1 SQLLEEKVRELLDC
15 HDQLEVAREAE
26 EEYERRLDE
35 EEAKGRRRVHA
46 LEDELRAEQTVVAQL
61 REEAARAN
69 DRGGAAAQ
77 WQREQEQLRAEVER
91 LGQDL
96 LKESSAAE
104 QAGLDLEVLTEEL
117 ELERRKNRD
126 LPHEIRLAEAHKA
139 EALEAKASAFFV
151 KALTSEVETEKQRY
165 SELEERKDHLEEQLQ
180 EVENWKNKYEEG
192 HGLVDAVQFQK
203 KLKNDLH
210 RLETELEQRSLKMGE
225 VMDAN
230 AVLTM
235 TCQRL
240 KEEAGKPE
248 DFSYGD
254 LAAVKKAQAGE
265 VARMTAVAAELQT
278 QVDDLNDERVRL
290 LKKLRDGAGAGSGVP
305 SQDAAEGRQGDDDE
319 RRQENTSSDSEA
331 AQLSEAVKRLA
342 LEISRRDAQIEKLE
356 RSLLSLGGNDATFT
370 ERGGAGAG
378 DPTAAEV
385 GTNPASLA
393 AAAAAAATTPGG
405 AAVASPRASSSD
417 DTTRS
422 SASASAGGN
431 VAEGGAG
438 VLPSREEL
446 DQLTKE
452 NRSLREALT
461 AMAVK
466 SVAGDA
472 HATAGDGSGKPTPVD
487 GGAEEAGAKEH
498 RVVEEMEAS
507 SKLQQ
512 EAADKRVEQLTRVNE
527 TIMRQLQT
535 LMARKDSPR
544 EAARR
549 ASRAVGGGRAATAAA
564 AGGDKDKDKS
574 EPAAAVQA
582 DMQRLIVEMGDLR
595 QLVAGGFANKN
606 TAKAARNPGTV
617 PSHPHG
623 VSGDGDG
630 GGVVPGDIPARA
642 TTGASR
648 GEAAAGKEVRGMKED
663 GNTLEEAEGGGSG
676 GSVPAPATGSAEE
689 FREKPQQQGGPKTAQ
704 GQEALR
710 WQLRRLN
717 LPPEEWAEDVRNI
730 NAQLVEALEQLQAR
744 EAELDEHEE
753 LIVRW

>member
-1 SQLLEEKVRELLDC
+1 MACENPEHAALESELNDALEEALQMEERLAAYEAAGAGINIDGGGAAAAKVLEEIAALTEQAGTLEKERDAYEQDYLNQKDRVDNLETQLEDKDRKAKELDKLRRKLEEDLENTRKLLQTEKTKAADAQKRAGGADKTRRTEQRDQIKVLQELQDLRERAEDLEAQVKERDVVVEELVLSNQAQMERNETLTVQNEDLRGEFNEASQLLEEKVRELLDC

-46 LEDELRAEQTVVAQL
+46 LEDELRAEKTVVAQL

-77 WQREQEQLRAEVER
+77 WQREQEKLRAEVER

-139 EALEAKASAFFV
+139 EALEAKASACFV
-151 KALTSEVETEKQRY
+151 KTLTSEVETEKQRY

-192 HGLVDAVQFQK
+192 HGLVDAVQFQR

-265 VARMTAVAAELQT
+265 VARMTAVTAELQT

-290 LKKLRDGAGAGSGVP
+290 LKKLRDGAGAGSGAP
-305 SQDAAEGRQGDDDE
+305 SHGAAEGRQGDDDE
-319 RRQENTSSDSEA
+319 RRQQNTSSDSEA

-356 RSLLSLGGNDATFT
+356 RSLLSL
-370 ERGGAGAG
+370 
-378 DPTAAEV
+378 
-385 GTNPASLA
+385 
-393 AAAAAAATTPGG
+393 
-405 AAVASPRASSSD
+405 
-417 DTTRS
+417 
-422 SASASAGGN
+422 
-431 VAEGGAG
+431 
-438 VLPSREEL
+438 
-446 DQLTKE
+446 
-452 NRSLREALT
+452 
-461 AMAVK
+461 
-466 SVAGDA
+466 
-472 HATAGDGSGKPTPVD
+472 
-487 GGAEEAGAKEH
+487 
-498 RVVEEMEAS
+498 
-507 SKLQQ
+507 
-512 EAADKRVEQLTRVNE
+512 
-527 TIMRQLQT
+527 
-535 LMARKDSPR
+535 
-544 EAARR
+544 
-549 ASRAVGGGRAATAAA
+549 
-564 AGGDKDKDKS
+564 
-574 EPAAAVQA
+574 
-582 DMQRLIVEMGDLR
+582 
-595 QLVAGGFANKN
+595 
-606 TAKAARNPGTV
+606 
-617 PSHPHG
+617 
-623 VSGDGDG
+623 
-630 GGVVPGDIPARA
+630 
-642 TTGASR
+642 
-648 GEAAAGKEVRGMKED
+648 
-663 GNTLEEAEGGGSG
+663 
-676 GSVPAPATGSAEE
+676 
-689 FREKPQQQGGPKTAQ
+689 
-704 GQEALR
+704 
-710 WQLRRLN
+710 
-717 LPPEEWAEDVRNI
+717 
-730 NAQLVEALEQLQAR
+730 
-744 EAELDEHEE
+744 
-753 LIVRW
+753 